1 MSVQNEQNNEGSITH
16 FFQKVRMGEQIGA
29 EALWL
34 RYLPRLLS
42 LASRTLNGRCRATTA
57 PDDVVQSAFV
67 SFWKRASVGDFGT
80 WLNRN
85 DIWNLLACI
94 TVRKAHQ
101 TTRRALTLKRGGGH
115 VLNESESPDVNDLP
129 FRLEE
134 AIAALPTDKFDLC
147 CEEYLLALD
156 DETRAVV
163 VLRLMG
169 HTNREAADILVCAER
184 TVERK
189 LELARKVWERQDG
202 EE

>member
-16 FFQKVRMGEQIGA
+16 FFHKVRMGEQIGA

-34 RYLPRLLS
+34 RYLLRLLS
-42 LASRTLNGRCRATTA
+42 LAS
-57 PDDVVQSAFV
+57 
-67 SFWKRASVGDFGT
+67 
-80 WLNRN
+80 RN

-115 VLNESESPDVNDLP
+115 VLNESESPDMNERP
-129 FRLEE
+129 FRLED

-169 HTNREAADILVCAER
+169 HTNREAADVLVCAER

-189 LELARKVWERQDG
+189 LDLARKVWERQDG

>member
-1 MSVQNEQNNEGSITH
+1 MTAEHQSPDGSITH
-16 FFQKVRMGEQIGA
+16 FFHKVRLGENVAA

-34 RYLPRLLS
+34 RYLPRLLG
-42 LASRTLNGRCRATTA
+42 LAQRTLSGRCGTTTA
-57 PDDVVQSAFV
+57 PDDIVQSAFF
-67 SFWKRASVGDFGT
+67 SFWKRASVGDFGA

-85 DIWNLLACI
+85 DIWNLLAVI

-101 TTRRALTLKRGGGH
+101 TTRRALTLKRGGGQ
-115 VLNESESPDVNDLP
+115 VLNESESPEVNDRP

-134 AIAALPTDKFDLC
+134 AVAALPTDKFDLC

-169 HTNREAADILVCAER
+169 HTNREAADLLNCAER
-184 TVERK
+184 TIERK
-189 LELARKVWERQDG
+189 LDLARKVWERQDG